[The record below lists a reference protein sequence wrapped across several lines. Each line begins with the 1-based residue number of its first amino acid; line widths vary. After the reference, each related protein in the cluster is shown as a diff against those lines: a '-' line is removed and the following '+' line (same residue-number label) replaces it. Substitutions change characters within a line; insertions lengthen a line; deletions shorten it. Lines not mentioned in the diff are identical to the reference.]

1 MPSNIKTNSLRAW
14 FLAARPKTLTAAL
27 VPVAI
32 ANALAFVAAK
42 EYLHSF
48 STTIMGLTL
57 LFAVVMQ
64 IMANFIND
72 YVDFINGTDDETRI
86 GPERACAMGWISPQA
101 MRIGIGVSLT
111 LAMFI
116 GLYAVFAFLKYSGTC
131 LGPCLASASSAWSL
145 LFSIAPIAATMP

>member
-42 EYLHSF
+42 ESLHSF

-72 YVDFINGTDDETRI
+72 YVDFIKG
-86 GPERACAMGWISPQA
+86 ERRFAAMAAKFPKEAEELFECCLPVPAYRLARWCS
-101 MRIGIGVSLT
+101 SLY
-111 LAMFI
+111 LR
-116 GLYAVFAFLKYSGTC
+116 LFLCRNSFVNC
-131 LGPCLASASSAWSL
+131 
-145 LFSIAPIAATMP
+145 